1 MDDSRL
7 RFGVGVLVIAA
18 IGIGVILTFLFG
30 AFPAILS
37 REYILTVN
45 FPSAQGINT
54 NTPVLRDG
62 VKIGRVSD
70 IQLRSEGGVTLTLA
84 MDEAYPMLH
93 QYIPQI
99 GIGSLITG
107 DSKLEFRK
115 AEPQELAALFPDDPA
130 MIDRTYSNGEHL
142 DYGQKLDDPFTLLFG
157 MEDELRSTFSSI
169 RHAGDAVQ
177 GTGESIQSLVN
188 DVRGLIGIEPSS
200 NAYPPGFPPQTSVLP
215 RHSSM
220 GIGNSAPMFAHAS
233 PGGQMPPAPSWAHP
247 VRLVS
252 ASASENTG
260 ASTVQTAAFTQP
272 NQNSLPPGELGA
284 DPARSLQ
291 PGLTPP
297 VGTPRGGAGT
307 PTFVQLQNEAIETLE
322 ELQGAIRDARSILG
336 NEQIRR
342 GIHDSVER
350 FPGMLDQANETLRTA
365 QKTFDNFAE
374 VGKQF
379 EQVGSVAE
387 QAITELKTTAGGTL
401 ESFQATAQNVEAFTD
416 PFGRR
421 SEEFAEQVLRSLVSV
436 DNALTQIDT
445 FGKTINGSDGTL
457 KRLIEDDEMY
467 YEIKRTVENIEAATA
482 RIRPILDDV
491 RVFTDKI
498 ARDPRQLGVRGALGH
513 RPTGAGLK

>member
-37 REYILTVN
+37 REYTLTVD
-45 FPSAQGINT
+45 FPSASGIST

-62 VKIGRVSD
+62 VKIGRVSH
-70 IQLRSEGGVTLTLA
+70 IQLRNEGGVTLTLA
-84 MDEAYPMLH
+84 MDEEYPMLH
-93 QYIPQI
+93 KYIPQI

-115 AEPQELAALFPDDPA
+115 AEPQELEKLFKDDMA
-130 MIDRTYSNGEHL
+130 MIDRTYSDGEYLH
-142 DYGQKLDDPFTLLFG
+142 YGQKLDDPFTLLFG
-157 MEDELRSTFSSI
+157 MEDELRTTFRSI
-169 RHAGDAVQ
+169 RHAGNAVQ

-188 DVRGLIGIEPSS
+188 DVRGLIGIEPSP
-200 NAYPPGFPPQTSVLP
+200 NAHPPGFPPPTSSFP
-215 RHSSM
+215 TNSSPL
-220 GIGNSAPMFAHAS
+220 GGVSTNLTLGR
-233 PGGQMPPAPSWAHP
+233 PGGAMPPAPSWARP

-252 ASASENTG
+252 ATTLEDAG
-260 ASTVQTAAFTQP
+260 ATSIQSVAWATAH
-272 NQNSLPPGELGA
+272 QNPPPGGA
-284 DPARSLQ
+284 IHGSPANSLQ

-297 VGTPRGGAGT
+297 LGTPRRDDSR
-307 PTFVQLQNEAIETLE
+307 PTFVELQDEAIETLE

-342 GIHDSVER
+342 GLRDSVER
-350 FPGMLDQANETLRTA
+350 FPGVLDQTSETLRTA
-365 QKTFDNFAE
+365 QKTFDNFTQ
-374 VGKQF
+374 VGDQF

-387 QAITELKTTAGGTL
+387 QAIIELKTTAGETL
-401 ESFQATAQNVEAFTD
+401 ESFEATAKNVEAFTD

-421 SEEFAEQVLRSLVSV
+421 SEEFADQVLRSLVSV

-445 FGKTINGSDGTL
+445 FGKSLNGSDGTL
-457 KRLIEDDEMY
+457 KRLIQDDEMY
-467 YEIKRTVENIEAATA
+467 FEIKRTIQNVEAATA

-498 ARDPRQLGVRGALGH
+498 ARDPRQLGVRGALGR

>member
-18 IGIGVILTFLFG
+18 IGIGVILMFLFG

-37 REYILTVN
+37 REYTLTVN

-70 IQLRSEGGVTLTLA
+70 IQLRDEGVTLTLA

-115 AEPQELAALFPDDPA
+115 AEPAELDALFRDDLA
-130 MIDRTYSNGEHL
+130 MVDRTYSDGEHL
-142 DYGQKLDDPFTLLFG
+142 DYGQKLADPFTLLFG
-157 MEDELRSTFSSI
+157 MEDELRSTFTSI

-177 GTGESIQSLVN
+177 GTGDSIRSLVH
-188 DVRGLIGIEPSS
+188 DVRGLIGIEPRS
-200 NAYPPGFPPQTSVLP
+200 NARTPGYPPQSSLVPAHSTQGAAPDRLRSAQSGTS
-215 RHSSM
+215 
-220 GIGNSAPMFAHAS
+220 GA
-233 PGGQMPPAPSWAHP
+233 MPPAPSWAHP

-252 ASASENTG
+252 AVSTG
-260 ASTVQTAAFTQP
+260 DAPATAIQTMAYANQDPSTLPPAVPGEAPAVP
-272 NQNSLPPGELGA
+272 LPPGQTLPLGG
-284 DPARSLQ
+284 PNSS
-291 PGLTPP
+291 
-297 VGTPRGGAGT
+297 VGKA
-307 PTFVQLQNEAIETLE
+307 TFVELQNEAIETLE

-336 NEQIRR
+336 NEEIRR
-342 GIHDSVER
+342 GLRDSVER
-350 FPGMLDQANETLRTA
+350 FPGVLDQATVTLQTA
-365 QKTFDNFAE
+365 QQTFDDFAE
-374 VGKQF
+374 VGDQF

-401 ESFQATAQNVEAFTD
+401 ESFRATAQNVEAFTD

-421 SEEFAEQVLRSLVSV
+421 SEEFAEQILRSLTNV
-436 DNALTQIDT
+436 DNALIQIDT
-445 FGKTINGSDGTL
+445 FGKTLNGSDGTV
-457 KRLIEDDEMY
+457 KRLLQDDELY
-467 YEIKRTVENIEAATA
+467 FEIRRTVQNIEAATA
-482 RIRPILDDV
+482 RVRPILDDV

-498 ARDPRQLGVRGALGH
+498 ARDPRQLGVRGALGK
-513 RPTGAGLK
+513 RPTGAGLR